1 MSFPANYIAEDD
13 VESFVQNGNVFFNA
27 RYLDV
32 NWKYEQLIDFQFN
45 QVVENKVVNTVW
57 TNLGITGGVTAAINT
72 WYPFKSVVLANG
84 NNTILKTYVNGNQ
97 ILPDVTDSSLP
108 YPTYSGLAFLNFSVD
123 GPFHAGFKDFRV
135 RQYAAAEPA
144 ATVGI
149 VTHLSHDATLNTLS
163 ISSGTLSPI
172 FTATTTSYT
181 AGVAYG
187 VSSVTVIPTVNQANA
202 IVTVNTV
209 AVTSGQASAALPLT
223 VGANTITVTVIAQD
237 GTTTDTY
244 TITINRAA
252 PAVDATLSN
261 LTISSG
267 TLSPIFTAT
276 TTSYTAG
283 VAYSVSSVTVTPT
296 ANQANAIITVNT
308 VAVTSGQASAALP
321 LTVGANTITVT
332 VIAQDGIT
340 TKTYTITVNRA
351 APATD
356 ATLSNLTIISGSL
369 TPAFAPATTAYAD
382 SVAYSVSSVT
392 ITPYV
397 NQANATATVNTVAVI
412 SGQASGALTLNVG
425 VNTIT
430 VTVTAQDGTTTKT
443 YTITVTRTAP
453 AVDAALSNL
462 TISSGSLTPTPFS
475 SATTAYTASVAYSVS
490 SVTVTPTVN
499 QANATVTV
507 NTVAVLSGQASGAL
521 TLNVGINTIT
531 VTVIAQDGTT
541 TKTYTITVTRA
552 APAVDA
558 TLSNLTISPG
568 SLTPTP
574 FSSATTA
581 YTAGVSVSSVTVT
594 PTVNQANATVTVNTV
609 AVISGQ
615 ASGALTLNVGV
626 NTITVT
632 VTAQDGT
639 TTKTYTISVTR
650 SAPAVDATLSNLTIS
665 SGTLTPA
672 FAAGTINYTDNLA
685 AGVMSVTVTPFVNQ
699 INAAVKVNGT
709 TVGSGQPSGILSLI
723 AGANTIAIAVT
734 AQDGVTT
741 KTYTIIVTA
750 TAVANGGGG
759 GGGGGVVAGTPV
771 VTGITDVSSYINA
784 KGLFTQNINVW
795 SDDTDALIQIPSGT
809 TVLLANGTM
818 PTQISAIHM
827 PTPPAFQPGAGI
839 IGLAYDFTPAGITFS
854 PAVTLRLSY
863 NPGFLP
869 TGVLENNLQIAYFD
883 TTQNAWITVPATV
896 DTVNHYIS
904 AQISHFT
911 AYAVT
916 YGVKQVTPAPTTT
929 TSTTTTTTTVVP
941 VVTTSSTTT
950 TTTAPP
956 TTTTTTTTTVA
967 ITTTLPTTTT
977 TTVPVVTTET
987 GTFVSADG
995 KASVMIPSGSLGYTA
1010 SGAAVTAITVT
1021 PVNNPPSVPDDIK
1034 GLGLYYEFG
1043 PTGATFSS
1051 PVSITL
1057 KYDPSAVPAGIDQ
1070 SKLYIAYWD
1079 AGNNHWVSVPSVVD
1093 TVNHTIT
1100 ASVTH
1105 FTLYS
1110 AMAAAPSNATSAW
1123 VIAAIAVVSLVIIG
1137 FGTWIIIYRRRKTA

>member
-1 MSFPANYIAEDD
+1 
-13 VESFVQNGNVFFNA
+13 
-27 RYLDV
+27 
-32 NWKYEQLIDFQFN
+32 
-45 QVVENKVVNTVW
+45 
-57 TNLGITGGVTAAINT
+57 
-72 WYPFKSVVLANG
+72 
-84 NNTILKTYVNGNQ
+84 
-97 ILPDVTDSSLP
+97 
-108 YPTYSGLAFLNFSVD
+108 LAFLNFSVD

-149 VTHLSHDATLNTLS
+149 VTQLSHDATLNTLS

-397 NQANATATVNTVAVI
+397 NQANATA
-412 SGQASGALTLNVG
+412 
-425 VNTIT
+425 
-430 VTVTAQDGTTTKT
+430 
-443 YTITVTRTAP
+443 
-453 AVDAALSNL
+453 
-462 TISSGSLTPTPFS
+462 
-475 SATTAYTASVAYSVS
+475 
-490 SVTVTPTVN
+490 
-499 QANATVTV
+499 
-507 NTVAVLSGQASGAL
+507 
-521 TLNVGINTIT
+521 
-531 VTVIAQDGTT
+531 
-541 TKTYTITVTRA
+541 
-552 APAVDA
+552 
-558 TLSNLTISPG
+558 
-568 SLTPTP
+568 
-574 FSSATTA
+574 
-581 YTAGVSVSSVTVT
+581 
-594 PTVNQANATVTVNTV
+594 TVNTV